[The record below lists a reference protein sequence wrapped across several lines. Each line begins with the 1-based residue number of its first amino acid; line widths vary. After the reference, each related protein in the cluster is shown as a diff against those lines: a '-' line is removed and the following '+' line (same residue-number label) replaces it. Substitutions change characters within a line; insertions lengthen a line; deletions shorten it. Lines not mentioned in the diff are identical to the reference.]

1 MNARAHRK
9 TMEAKQILIVDD
21 SSSIRQQV
29 SDVLIEAGFSMV
41 EAADGLE
48 GAERIHSCPGLSLVI
63 CDVNM
68 PRLNGLE
75 MLDSVKDELA
85 RRSLPVVML
94 TTEADA
100 GAIAHAKRAGATGW
114 LVKPFKGQLLVAVAK
129 KLTHS
134 QP

>member
-1 MNARAHRK
+1 
-9 TMEAKQILIVDD
+9 MEAKKILIVDD

-29 SDVLIEAGFSMV
+29 SAVLVGAGFSMV
-41 EAADGLE
+41 EAADGVE
-48 GAERIHSCPGLSLVI
+48 GAECIHSHPELSLVI

-68 PRLNGLE
+68 PRLGGLA

-100 GAIAHAKRAGATGW
+100 DAIAHAKRAGAKGW
-114 LVKPFKGQLLVAVAK
+114 LVKPFKDQLLVAVAK
-129 KLTHS
+129 KLTLS
-134 QP
+134 SP

>member
-1 MNARAHRK
+1 
-9 TMEAKQILIVDD
+9 MEAKQILIVDD

-29 SDVLIEAGFSMV
+29 SEVLVQAGFSMV

-48 GAERIHSCPGLSLVI
+48 GAERIHSCPDLSLVI
-63 CDVNM
+63 CDINM

-100 GAIAHAKRAGATGW
+100 DAIAHAKRAGAKGW
-114 LVKPFKGQLLVAVAK
+114 LVKPFKDQLLVAVAR
-129 KLTHS
+129 KLTLS
-134 QP
+134 RP